1 MRKQAPH
8 TLVTTPE
15 SLYILLTSTSGREML
30 QTVRTVIVEE
40 IHALADNKRGAHLM
54 LSLEL
59 GIDIGDVNLVCQ
71 LGSPRSIATFL
82 Q

>member
-1 MRKQAPH
+1 
-8 TLVTTPE
+8 
-15 SLYILLTSTSGREML
+15 ML

>member
-8 TLVTTPE
+8 ILVTTPE